1 MLKYLE
7 FLKIL
12 DDGKKNN
19 KIIAHIRNSSLI
31 YKERKKMSEEKMK
44 LGLIVGLHD
53 DMVTEF
59 KKVEDLGIPT
69 CQVSGTAEDIVLRG
83 KLDKVADA
91 MEKTSVEVSS
101 IFVTFEGQTYNNRT
115 GPQTDGLVPD
125 EHRERRAELLIK
137 SANKIK
143 ELGILN
149 VTSHVGFVPDDEQD
163 PLYIKFLDA
172 MKRITQVLLDNGQI
186 LCFETGQELP
196 STLKRT
202 IDHIGT
208 DNLFINLDPANLI
221 LYGKA
226 NPLDAVAIFGPLV
239 RGFHAKDGLWPNRD
253 EDLGIE
259 VKLGEGMV
267 NFPLLMRRLKAC
279 GFKGPVTIEREI
291 TGPQQIEDIKHAIKF
306 LEPLL

>member
-1 MLKYLE
+1 MSA
-7 FLKIL
+7 
-12 DDGKKNN
+12 N
-19 KIIAHIRNSSLI
+19 KD
-31 YKERKKMSEEKMK
+31 KKMK

-59 KKVEDLGIPT
+59 KKVLDLGIPT
-69 CQVSGTAEDIVLRG
+69 CQISGKAEDIVHRG
-83 KLDKVADA
+83 KLDNVADA
-91 MEKTSVEVSS
+91 LAKVPIEVSS
-101 IFVTFEGQTYNNRT
+101 IFVTFEGQTYNNKT
-115 GPQTDGLVPD
+115 GPKTDGLVPE
-125 EHRERRAELLIK
+125 EHRERRTELLIK
-137 SANKIK
+137 AAQKIK
-143 ELGILN
+143 ELGILS

-172 MKRITQVLLDNGQI
+172 MKRVAHALLENDQI
-186 LCFETGQELP
+186 FCFETGQELP

-253 EDLGIE
+253 EPLGIE
-259 VKLGEGMV
+259 VRLGDGMV
-267 NFPLLMRRLKAC
+267 NFPLLIRRLKAC
-279 GFKGPVTIEREI
+279 GFKGPITIEREI
-291 TGPQQIEDIKHAIKF
+291 SGPQQIEDIKHAIKF